1 MKFRTLLALLL
12 AFTLIAAACGG
23 DDDDAASTGA
33 VQEPAA
39 EPAGDDDGGDADE
52 PAGDDDAADPALDCS
67 APPVVNEGQLTV
79 ATGET
84 VFPPWMGAGEDD
96 FDDPST
102 GTGYEGA
109 LVFALA
115 DQLGFDT
122 VEFVRTGFD
131 EVIAPG
137 DKDWDF
143 NIQQY
148 SITAAR
154 DEVVDF
160 SNGYYQVE
168 QAIIGAADSPAA
180 SATSIA
186 DLKGLR
192 LGAAIGTTSLDY
204 IDQVI
209 QPDNAAQVYDDN
221 AAAKAAFDAGQVDGI
236 VFDLP
241 TAYFI
246 TAVEITDA
254 SIIGVLPRTGDTPEE
269 LGMLFED
276 GNPFRDCVNDAL
288 AALEADG
295 TLAALEDQWLN
306 QGGGIPTLA
315 AADAGDAG
323 DGGEAAGVECAADTV
338 ADGVLTV
345 ATGETVFPP
354 WMGAGEDDF
363 DDPSTGTG
371 YEGALVFALADQL
384 GFDTVEFVR
393 TGFDEVIAPGDKD
406 WDFNIQQ
413 YSITAARDEVVDFS
427 NGYYQVEQ
435 AIIGAADSPAASAT
449 SIADLKGLR
458 LGAAIGTTSLDYID
472 QVIQPDNAA
481 QVYDDNAA
489 AKAAFDA
496 GQVDGIVF
504 DLPTAYFITAV
515 EITDASIIGVLPRTG
530 DTPEELGMLFE
541 DGNPFRD
548 CVNDALAALEADG
561 TLAALEDQ
569 WLNQGGGIPTLAG

>member
-12 AFTLIAAACGG
+12 AFALIAAACGG
-23 DDDDAASTGA
+23 DDDDTTATGD
-33 VQEPAA
+33 PADA
-39 EPAGDDDGGDADE
+39 PADE
-52 PAGDDDAADPALDCS
+52 PADEPADDGETDDDGSADAPLDCA
-67 APPVVNEGQLTV
+67 APPVVTDGQLTV

-84 VFPPWMGAGEDD
+84 VFPPWMGAGDDD

-137 DKDWDF
+137 EKDWDF

-148 SITAAR
+148 SITPER

-204 IDQVI
+204 IESVI
-209 QPDNAAQVYDDN
+209 EPDTEASVYDDN
-221 AAAKAAFDAGQVDGI
+221 AGVKAAFDAGQVDGI

-254 SIIGVLPRTGDTPEE
+254 SIIGVLPRTGD
-269 LGMLFED
+269 
-276 GNPFRDCVNDAL
+276 A
-288 AALEADG
+288 
-295 TLAALEDQWLN
+295 
-306 QGGGIPTLA
+306 
-315 AADAGDAG
+315 
-323 DGGEAAGVECAADTV
+323 
-338 ADGVLTV
+338 
-345 ATGETVFPP
+345 
-354 WMGAGEDDF
+354 
-363 DDPSTGTG
+363 
-371 YEGALVFALADQL
+371 
-384 GFDTVEFVR
+384 
-393 TGFDEVIAPGDKD
+393 
-406 WDFNIQQ
+406 
-413 YSITAARDEVVDFS
+413 
-427 NGYYQVEQ
+427 
-435 AIIGAADSPAASAT
+435 
-449 SIADLKGLR
+449 
-458 LGAAIGTTSLDYID
+458 
-472 QVIQPDNAA
+472 
-481 QVYDDNAA
+481 
-489 AKAAFDA
+489 
-496 GQVDGIVF
+496 
-504 DLPTAYFITAV
+504 
-515 EITDASIIGVLPRTG
+515 
-530 DTPEELGMLFE
+530 PEELGMLFE